1 MSNTPKLLELFY
13 LLFLNSPKK
22 RNRFFWGIGAA
33 AFIILPPLI
42 PISVIDFWKNIDSV
56 ICWGYVCGL
65 AQVATEHPFFLSY
78 SQYVFAVF
86 LLLNALLVIN
96 SIRYLRINFP
106 HTEAQVWIGSTC
118 KFISFLLLT
127 KLIVYL
133 SVRIFLMPPTH

>member
-78 SQYVFAVF
+78 SHVA
-86 LLLNALLVIN
+86 A
-96 SIRYLRINFP
+96 LRIQNKPIQNSKLLPFP
-106 HTEAQVWIGSTC
+106 QVT
-118 KFISFLLLT
+118 
-127 KLIVYL
+127 
-133 SVRIFLMPPTH
+133 